1 MSLKPS
7 AQSQSNALPYATP
20 ADPMT
25 QSLLNQSLREQL
37 QELTQTQ
44 TTPDERTQ
52 ILRQSFSTAMASVF
66 SQQASHSEL
75 SRQFEQMYQQAVLA
89 MQQAKISEAV
99 LTRQYV
105 HETGLIL
112 SPLNCSHTLKDIYRI
127 SAFAQGLKQALD
139 DLLQQQESVHLLYP
153 ACGPFAPLLL
163 PLLSYLDA
171 QQLISSEQLTVTL
184 VDLQPGAV
192 QSLRQLVADL
202 ALEAYIG
209 TIAEADA
216 VSYTPLQPVDILLLE
231 AMQHGLSKEGHISIA
246 HHLCLY
252 LSEQGVM
259 LPQTITVNAALVLGQ
274 QEYVEQWREVDYTH
288 SKHLDQASQASRVEL
303 GTVFSVTK
311 ASLAEAQTLTLNNGQ
326 RFFRCN
332 ALTLPAECEDSAQRV
347 LALYA
352 TLTIYAEY
360 SLDQYDSG
368 ITHPLPDRSVCI
380 DFKPK
385 SPMPDDLLVQRG
397 DTLAFFYR
405 LNGLTG
411 FMPMA
416 EEAAHV
422 E

>member
-1 MSLKPS
+1 
-7 AQSQSNALPYATP
+7 
-20 ADPMT
+20 
-25 QSLLNQSLREQL
+25 
-37 QELTQTQ
+37 
-44 TTPDERTQ
+44 
-52 ILRQSFSTAMASVF
+52 
-66 SQQASHSEL
+66 
-75 SRQFEQMYQQAVLA
+75 
-89 MQQAKISEAV
+89 
-99 LTRQYV
+99 
-105 HETGLIL
+105 
-112 SPLNCSHTLKDIYRI
+112 
-127 SAFAQGLKQALD
+127 
-139 DLLQQQESVHLLYP
+139 
-153 ACGPFAPLLL
+153 
-163 PLLSYLDA
+163 
-171 QQLISSEQLTVTL
+171 
-184 VDLQPGAV
+184 
-192 QSLRQLVADL
+192 
-202 ALEAYIG
+202 
-209 TIAEADA
+209 
-216 VSYTPLQPVDILLLE
+216 
-231 AMQHGLSKEGHISIA
+231 
-246 HHLCLY
+246 
-252 LSEQGVM
+252 M

-288 SKHLDQASQASRVEL
+288 SKHLSQASQASRVEL

-311 ASLAEAQTLTLNNGQ
+311 ASLASAQAFTLENGQ